1 MKLTIAR
8 FDAVAFRFAV
18 SSIMRS
24 CANKH
29 SERHQRLFSKPLPV
43 PEIPHARFLAGRA
56 REHERDAA
64 CAHQGS
70 STGALGA
77 VGERRAVG
85 LAHMSA
91 RAGAPRARRSRPL
104 VGRGVGC
111 AVVDPER

>member
-56 REHERDAA
+56 REHAGGGGCSVA
-64 CAHQGS
+64 TTA
-70 STGALGA
+70 
-77 VGERRAVG
+77 
-85 LAHMSA
+85 A
-91 RAGAPRARRSRPL
+91 RATARRPSDARRKAATL
-104 VGRGVGC
+104 RS
-111 AVVDPER
+111 

>member
-43 PEIPHARFLAGRA
+43 PEMSPLLTVSALCFSSIDFLYGALFVA
-56 REHERDAA
+56 S
-64 CAHQGS
+64 CTGS
-70 STGALGA
+70 SPTHPSYPSSGNTYRGKWYAADTNAALPSPL
-77 VGERRAVG
+77 RP
-85 LAHMSA
+85 SA
-91 RAGAPRARRSRPL
+91 DHVSRF
-104 VGRGVGC
+104 
-111 AVVDPER
+111 